1 MKNNTELP
9 SETIHLTEAEI
20 DRLLREKIQIGA
32 HLVDNNSHFE
42 TIIFKW
48 CSKVYKGSRFFNDI
62 GLFAT
67 EIKEQN

>member
-1 MKNNTELP
+1 MKSNTELP
-9 SETIHLTEAEI
+9 PETIHLTEAEI
-20 DRLLREKIQIGA
+20 ERLLREKHQIGA
-32 HLVDNNSHFE
+32 HLLNHNNYSE

-48 CSKVYKGSRFFNDI
+48 GSKVYMGSRFFNDI

>member
-9 SETIHLTEAEI
+9 PEIIHLTESEI
-20 DRLLREKIQIGA
+20 ERLIREKHQIGA
-32 HLVDNNSHFE
+32 HLINLNNHSE

-48 CSKVYKGSRFFNDI
+48 GSKTYMGSRFFNDI

-67 EIKEQN
+67 EIKE